1 MSVCV
6 RLFFYDCRVED
17 LLATHQHALDRIT
30 SIYQF
35 FKSFESEHD
44 KEMRVLGDLNVYA
57 RS

>member
-1 MSVCV
+1 M
-6 RLFFYDCRVED
+6 
-17 LLATHQHALDRIT
+17 HQHALDRIT